1 MRRRGGGLSSSV
13 SWRTCTTSLSPRS
26 FPIHPTRDQVADISS
41 SSPKASLTV
50 FCSQILYIFFS
61 NRILNLCCNKF
72 DHYTLNVDFLCFLFR
87 SYENVDDLDVE
98 TWWLFLYMPVEVDYF
113 WNLLKG
119 QSCYFNQRSQALGR
133 STRAAILSWKL
144 DINIFNDWIS
154 NEIDVASFKLIG

>member
-1 MRRRGGGLSSSV
+1 MRHDGDAAAAVGCQVRSLEELAQRPSRQEAFQFTLHATK
-13 SWRTCTTSLSPRS
+13 WRTFLRHRVMRSKDTS
-26 FPIHPTRDQVADISS
+26 A
-41 SSPKASLTV
+41 ASLTV
-50 FCSQILYIFFS
+50 FCSQILSIFFS

-119 QSCYFNQRSQALGR
+119 QSCYFNQKSQALGR
-133 STRAAILSWKL
+133 SIYQSKKFIVKARYQ
-144 DINIFNDWIS
+144 NFQ
-154 NEIDVASFKLIG
+154 